1 MKFYLAPLEGIT
13 GFIYRN
19 TYAEVFNN
27 IDKYFAPFVVPNE
40 SRSLRTKEFFDILP
54 ENNQDVHLIPQILTN
69 NADGFILTMNK
80 MKKLGYNE
88 INLNLGCPST
98 TVVNKNRGSGFLA
111 FPDEL
116 NVFLEKIYNSAA
128 KDNMKVSVKTRLGR
142 DNSEEFIRLLEIY
155 NNYPIEELIIH
166 PRTQKDFYGKT
177 IHRDMFKYAIENS
190 KNSICYNGDIFIK
203 SDYMNLLE
211 QLNCNI
217 KEDCEV
223 HNKQLKNTHTDKF
236 MLGRGIIANPGIL
249 YEIKNNKTVSKE
261 KIRKFHDKLLERH
274 LEIYNNERGI
284 LFKLKEI
291 WSYMI
296 HIFSNSKEYNIALK
310 KSQNIDEYKEI
321 VNRLFRNEDIIPG
334 AGLFTKQI

>member
-54 ENNQDVHLIPQILTN
+54 ENNKNINLIPQILTN
-69 NADGFILTMNK
+69 NADGFILTMEK

-88 INLNLGCPST
+88 INLNLGCPSS

-111 FPDEL
+111 LPDEL
-116 NVFLEKIYNSAA
+116 DIFLEKIYDCAV
-128 KDNMKVSVKTRLGR
+128 KDNMKVSIKTRLGK
-142 DNSEEFIRLLEIY
+142 DSPDEFIRLLEIY
-155 NNYPIEELIIH
+155 NKYPLEELIIH

-190 KNSICYNGDIFIK
+190 KNNLCYNGDIFAK
-203 SDYMNLLE
+203 SDYKNILE
-211 QLNCNI
+211 QLNYNF
-217 KEDCEV
+217 KGNSEDY
-223 HNKQLKNTHTDKF
+223 NKQLNNTFINKF
-236 MLGRGIIANPGIL
+236 MLGRGIIANPGLL
-249 YEIKNNKTVSKE
+249 YEIENNTIVSKD
-261 KIRKFHDKLLERH
+261 KIREFHDRLLESH

-296 HIFSNSKEYNIALK
+296 HMFSNSREYNIALK
-310 KSQNIDEYKEI
+310 KSQNIDEYKKIVDKLFREEEI
-321 VNRLFRNEDIIPG
+321 VEEG
-334 AGLFTKQI
+334 GLFTR